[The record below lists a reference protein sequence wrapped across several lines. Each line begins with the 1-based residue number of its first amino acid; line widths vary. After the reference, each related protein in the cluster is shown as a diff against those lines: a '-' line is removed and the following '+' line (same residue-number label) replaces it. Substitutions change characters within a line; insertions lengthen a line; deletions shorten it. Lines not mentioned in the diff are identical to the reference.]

1 MTPPLVTWAF
11 PTAVVFGAGAVSTV
25 ATHIKRIG
33 AKRALVV
40 CDPGVVKAGIAER
53 VRSLLEAGAVAAV
66 VFDTVDPNPV
76 ETNIADGVAA
86 YRAHDAAWLVAG
98 GGGAPPYEGPLI
110 AHHRTPPPPTPPYHI
125 HAPLCYHHSVNTP

>member
-11 PTAVVFGAGAVSTV
+11 PTTVVFGAGAVSTV

-76 ETNIADGVAA
+76 ETNIADGLAA
-86 YRAHDAAWLVAG
+86 YRAHDAASVVAAG
-98 GGGAPPYEGPLI
+98 RASRPYRRAIIPP
-110 AHHRTPPPPTPPYHI
+110 
-125 HAPLCYHHSVNTP
+125 